1 MLESLLFLMVMVTVA
16 WLVLWCVMDR
26 SKTNWWW
33 PFDYRET
40 NEDETKKTDPR
51 APPTPPWRRRS

>member
-1 MLESLLFLMVMVTVA
+1 MVMIAVA

-26 SKTNWWW
+26 SKMNWWW